1 MEPTNDPD
9 SLRARLRALREC
21 AGLSARELSRLA
33 GLRSPGHVSLIESGE
48 IRLVRGM
55 EPATVR
61 GLCRVLGCDAAHL
74 QTGEGDAP
82 TLAEIMA
89 AVTRARARH
98 RKLARAAE
106 RTLSRGA

>member
-1 MEPTNDPD
+1 MEPTNGPD
-9 SLRARLRALREC
+9 SVRARLRALRAR

-61 GLCRVLGCDAAHL
+61 GLCRVLGCDAAYL
-74 QTGEGDAP
+74 LSGEGDTP
-82 TLAEIMA
+82 TLTEVVA
-89 AVTRARARH
+89 AVVRARVRH
-98 RKLARAAE
+98 RKLTRAAE
-106 RTLSRGA
+106 RAVSRGA